1 MERVSELIGAEA
13 IANRVSELAREI
25 VEGEGQE
32 GAGELFL
39 VVLLNGAFVFA
50 ADLLRALDAL
60 GAAPA
65 VDFVAVSSY
74 EMGMES
80 TGTITFRCEPK
91 GGVEGKDVLL
101 VDDIVDTGRSLVAVT
116 SWLEAQGATRVRT
129 CTLLDK
135 PSRRAVDVSAD
146 YTGFEIEDRFVVGYG
161 LDCAERWRHLP
172 YVGVLETSVGV
183 LES

>member
-1 MERVSELIGAEA
+1 MERVAELFAAET
-13 IANRVSELAREI
+13 IADRVRGLAQEI
-25 VEGEGQE
+25 VDTEGRE

-74 EMGMES
+74 EMGTES
-80 TGTITFRCEPK
+80 TGSVTFRCAPK
-91 GGVEGKDVLL
+91 GGVEGRDVLL
-101 VDDIVDTGRSLVAVT
+101 VDDIVDTGRSLLAVT
-116 SWLEAQGATRVRT
+116 SWLKHRGAARVRT

-135 PSRRAVDVSAD
+135 PSRRAVDVTTD
-146 YTGFEIEDRFVVGYG
+146 YTGFEIDDHFVVGYG
-161 LDCAERWRHLP
+161 LDCAEKYRHLP
-172 YVGVLETSVGV
+172 YVGILAP
-183 LES
+183 